1 MDGVLEKHAPK
12 SLESGVWS
20 RKLKANLFSAFD
32 FKFLTPDLEKRFR
45 DARRDARVKSVRR
58 IVKIS
63 PNLFLHSM
71 IVWFQLEREDG
82 TPKRRKRPALTLPYW
97 RKYNTV
103 TLPASQSLFF
113 RGEND
118 ARVES
123 PGGGVIKT
131 DSNQVTIGI
140 AHPDRLVVEPFS
152 LSLAFQMERDAMKR
166 PPRLV
171 HC

>member
-1 MDGVLEKHAPK
+1 
-12 SLESGVWS
+12 
-20 RKLKANLFSAFD
+20 FD

-58 IVKIS
+58 IVGIS

-131 DSNQVTIGI
+131 DSNQVTIRI
-140 AHPDRLVVEPFS
+140 KHTDWLVVEPDRYS
-152 LSLAFQMERDAMKR
+152 HDLQMYHDVM
-166 PPRLV
+166 
-171 HC
+171 